1 MVLLTTDWIR
11 PDILTIAKG
20 LGKGIPIG
28 ACLTDKK
35 LGHLLKLGLHGST
48 FGGNPLACRLA
59 HTVLDF
65 LEKQYLQNVA
75 DRGDKLLGLLQSR
88 LTGLKNIQSVRGVDL
103 MIGIELIHPVE
114 YHTRQCN
121 SLITA
126 PYYD

>member
-75 DRGDKLLGLLQSR
+75 DRGDKLLGLLPP
-88 LTGLKNIQSVRGVDL
+88 
-103 MIGIELIHPVE
+103 LIMTSPQVE
-114 YHTRQCN
+114 YLAQQI
-121 SLITA
+121 SLLFKELSQNHMEL
-126 PYYD
+126 